1 MLSLGS
7 HALLSKQFR
16 VLFQLTRVS
25 RVSRVP
31 HLPPQEAGPGCAIFD
46 PWNPWNPEIFN
57 GASQRISQDTGS
69 QVHVE
74 ICWDVVL
81 LPSFTIFYHLLP
93 HLSSTSFN
101 FQLQKTMCWMC
112 FQYTAIHYLVIIRQY
127 TASLHSCLT
136 PWSRQPRNSWHI
148 TLNNKCQADSETP
161 CSLKCQG
168 DSLR

>member
-1 MLSLGS
+1 MPCFRSSSGS
-7 HALLSKQFR
+7 FFSWPVCPVCPVCLICPLKRRALAVPYSIHGIHGIQKYSTAHLKNF
-16 VLFQLTRVS
+16 S
-25 RVSRVP
+25 RYS
-31 HLPPQEAGPGCAIFD
+31 
-46 PWNPWNPEIFN
+46 
-57 GASQRISQDTGS
+57 ISS
-69 QVHVE
+69 A
-74 ICWDVVL
+74 CWDML
-81 LPSFTIFYHLLP
+81 RCCPFTIFYHLLP

>member
-1 MLSLGS
+1 ML
-7 HALLSKQFR
+7 R
-16 VLFQLTRVS
+16 CC
-25 RVSRVP
+25 P
-31 HLPPQEAGPGCAIFD
+31 
-46 PWNPWNPEIFN
+46 
-57 GASQRISQDTGS
+57 
-69 QVHVE
+69 
-74 ICWDVVL
+74 
-81 LPSFTIFYHLLP
+81 FTIFYHLLP